1 MKPVDSMGKHLSDH
15 VGELGLADKREAL
28 ADVLGGGSASASA
41 STRHLP
47 TVVVKVGT
55 SSILR
60 PDTGYLALSTLSTL
74 VETLCKMR
82 KDGHRVVLV
91 SSGAVGVG
99 CQRLGIKERPSGI
112 AELQALAAV
121 GQPHLMRYYEGL
133 FHALHQPIAQ
143 VLLTAETLGTRAG
156 YQNSQATFEALFKLG
171 VIPVV
176 NENDTVAVR
185 ELRFGDNDTL
195 SALVA
200 TLVNADHLFLATDVD
215 ALYTSNPF
223 AAPKEGEP
231 PPMPMHVVPDVNEV
245 MHVAEGSD
253 SQWGT
258 GGMGTKLVAAQLAGA
273 AGISTTIVHAQ
284 KPELIAT
291 ILGGARDV
299 CTTFLPLAKV
309 CAQIYTA
316 CAQHA
321 HSVRTALI
329 PLPCS
334 PRRCATSSGGSSRC
348 RRAASC
354 TSTRARPARCAGAR
368 RSSRR
373 GSRRTAWWAT
383 SVRTRRCVSWTR
395 RALTLDPNPTP
406 NSNPNPNSDPNPNQ
420 VRLMDETGV
429 EFGRGV
435 VNYSA
440 DQARKLCG
448 CSSDQVAEL
457 LGYNGPDGLTSELV
471 SRQSLALTSPLERN
485 SGERSSGEGDS

>member
-1 MKPVDSMGKHLSDH
+1 MKNVDSMGKHLSDH
-15 VGELGLADKREAL
+15 VGELGLGDIL
-28 ADVLGGGSASASA
+28 AENGSDSA
-41 STRHLP
+41 STPHLP

-60 PDTGYLALSTLSTL
+60 PDTGHLALSTISTI
-74 VETLCKMR
+74 VEILCKMR

-99 CQRLGIKERPSGI
+99 CQRLGINKRPSGV

-121 GQPHLMRYYEGL
+121 GQPHLMRYYDVL

-143 VLLTAETLGTRAG
+143 VLLTAETLSTRAG
-156 YQNSQATFEALFKLG
+156 YLNSQATFEALFKLG

-176 NENDTVAVR
+176 NENDTVAVK
-185 ELRFGDNDTL
+185 ELNFGDNDTL

-223 AAPKEGEP
+223 AAPKEGVP
-231 PPMPMHVVPDVNEV
+231 PPTPMHIVSDVNEV

-258 GGMGTKLVAAQLAGA
+258 GGMGTKLVAAQLAAA

-284 KPELIAT
+284 KPHLIADV
-291 ILGGARDV
+291 LAGARDV

-309 CAQIYTA
+309 CGHSARTA

-321 HSVRTALI
+321 HCIYTACAQRAHGTRTARAQHAHSMRTARAQHAHSTRTTSI
-329 PLPCS
+329 PLPCA
-334 PRRCATSSGGSSRC
+334 PRRCATPSAGSSRC
-348 RRAASC
+348 RHAASC
-354 TSTRARPARCAGAR
+354 TSTRARPRRCAGAR

-373 GSRRTAWWAT
+373 GSSRTAWWAT
-383 SVRTRRCVSWTR
+383 SARTRRCGSWTR
-395 RALTLDPNPTP
+395 PAWSSAAASSNTARSRRASSAAAARTRSPSCSTT
-406 NSNPNPNSDPNPNQ
+406 
-420 VRLMDETGV
+420 TG
-429 EFGRGV
+429 
-435 VNYSA
+435 
-440 DQARKLCG
+440 Q
-448 CSSDQVAEL
+448 
-457 LGYNGPDGLTSELV
+457 
-471 SRQSLALTSPLERN
+471 
-485 SGERSSGEGDS
+485 RSSPVSSSAGQTSR

>member
-1 MKPVDSMGKHLSDH
+1 MKPCDSMGKHLSDH
-15 VGELGLADKREAL
+15 VGELGLADKREGL

-41 STRHLP
+41 STRRLP

-121 GQPHLMRYYEGL
+121 GQPHLMRYYDVL

-143 VLLTAETLGTRAG
+143 VLLTAETLSTRAG
-156 YQNSQATFEALFKLG
+156 YLNSQATFEALFKLG

-223 AAPKEGEP
+223 ATPKEGEP
-231 PPMPMHVVPDVNEV
+231 PARPLHVVQDVNEV
-245 MHVAEGSD
+245 MHMAEGSD

-309 CAQIYTA
+309 CAQTYTA
-316 CAQHA
+316 CAQRVHGFTQRA
-321 HSVRTALI
+321 HSMRAARARPDPA
-329 PLPCS
+329 PLLLPGGA
-334 PRRCATSSGGSSRC
+334 RRQAVGHRAAAA
-348 RRAASC
+348 RRAA
-354 TSTRARPARCAGAR
+354 P
-368 RSSRR
+368 RR
-373 GSRRTAWWAT
+373 GRGQRGAQGRDGLRGGAQGGRRGG
-383 SVRTRRCVSWTR
+383 
-395 RALTLDPNPTP
+395 
-406 NSNPNPNSDPNPNQ
+406 
-420 VRLMDETGV
+420 RLQRE
-429 EFGRGV
+429 RGGA
-435 VNYSA
+435 SH
-440 DQARKLCG
+440 
-448 CSSDQVAEL
+448 
-457 LGYNGPDGLTSELV
+457 GPDG
-471 SRQSLALTSPLERN
+471 P
-485 SGERSSGEGDS
+485 

>member
-1 MKPVDSMGKHLSDH
+1 MKNVDSMGKHLSDH
-15 VGELGLADKREAL
+15 VGELGLGDIL
-28 ADVLGGGSASASA
+28 AENGSDSA
-41 STRHLP
+41 STPHLP

-60 PDTGYLALSTLSTL
+60 PDTGHLALSTISTI
-74 VETLCKMR
+74 VEILCKMR

-99 CQRLGIKERPSGI
+99 CQRLGINKRPSGV

-121 GQPHLMRYYEGL
+121 GQPHLMRYYDVL

-143 VLLTAETLGTRAG
+143 VLLTAETLGTRSG
-156 YQNSQATFEALFKLG
+156 YLNSQATFEELFKLG

-185 ELRFGDNDTL
+185 DLQFGDNDTL

-223 AAPKEGEP
+223 AAPKEGVP
-231 PPMPMHVVPDVNEV
+231 PPTPMHLVPDVNEV

-284 KPELIAT
+284 KPHLIAAV
-291 ILGGARDV
+291 LAGARDV
-299 CTTFLPLAKV
+299 CTTFLPLDKA
-309 CAQIYTA
+309 
-316 CAQHA
+316 
-321 HSVRTALI
+321 VRDVKRWVIAL
-329 PLPCS
+329 P
-334 PRRCATSSGGSSRC
+334 PRGELHLD
-348 RRAASC
+348 
-354 TSTRARPARCAGAR
+354 AGAAR
-368 RSSRR
+368 AVRR
-373 GSRRTAWWAT
+373 GAT
-383 SVRTRRCVSWTR
+383 VFAVGLKPDGVVGDFLESE
-395 RALTLDPNPTP
+395 A
-406 NSNPNPNSDPNPNQ
+406 
-420 VRLMDETGV
+420 VRLMDEDGV

-435 VNYSA
+435 VNYNA
-440 DQARKLCG
+440 QQARNLIG
-448 CSSDQVAEL
+448 CRSDEVAGV
-457 LGYNGPDGLTSELV
+457 LGYDGPEELV
-471 SRQSLALTSPLERN
+471 SRQNLALTAPLPPKEA
-485 SGERSSGEGDS
+485 

>member
-1 MKPVDSMGKHLSDH
+1 MCHVPSPHAATLKDVCLTLPLWWWQATGSPPSALVLSDAMKPVDSMGKHLSDH
-15 VGELGLADKREAL
+15 VGELGLAD
-28 ADVLGGGSASASA
+28 VLEEGGSASAS
-41 STRHLP
+41 TPHLP

-60 PDTGYLALSTLSTL
+60 SDTGYLALSTLSTL
-74 VETLCKMR
+74 VEVLCKMR

-99 CQRLGIKERPSGI
+99 CQRLGIKQRPSGI

-121 GQPHLMRYYEGL
+121 GQPHLMRYYDVL

-200 TLVNADHLFLATDVD
+200 TLVKADHLFLATDVD

-223 AAPKEGEP
+223 APPKEGEP
-231 PPMPMHVVPDVNEV
+231 PPRPMHIVADVNEV

-284 KPELIAT
+284 KPELIAK
-291 ILGGARDV
+291 ILAGARDV

-309 CAQIYTA
+309 RARTA
-316 CAQHA
+316 WARRG
-321 HSVRTALI
+321 HSVRTDIYSTRTAPRAPHHAHRITRATLRLR
-329 PLPCS
+329 PPCS

-354 TSTRARPARCAGAR
+354 TSTRARPMRCAGAR

-373 GSRRTAWWAT
+373 GSRQTASWAT
-383 SVRTRRCVSWTR
+383 SARTRRCDGPDPTPNPNPDPSPLASVRTRRCGSWTR
-395 RALTLDPNPTP
+395 RAWP
-406 NSNPNPNSDPNPNQ
+406 
-420 VRLMDETGV
+420 
-429 EFGRGV
+429 
-435 VNYSA
+435 
-440 DQARKLCG
+440 
-448 CSSDQVAEL
+448 
-457 LGYNGPDGLTSELV
+457 
-471 SRQSLALTSPLERN
+471 
-485 SGERSSGEGDS
+485 